1 MNRSKTAASALGGT
15 APFEEAV
22 LPALRRVL
30 ASEIAVLETAV
41 GVFQDAQALIPL
53 PAKEELA
60 GMRKGR
66 QPLTKAAYL
75 LGRLQQGIVA
85 LENIASD
92 LRTDLEDGLECLDGV
107 ELSAEEFNAI
117 EAARARLSP

>member
-1 MNRSKTAASALGGT
+1 MNRSKAADPIAAQTAQ
-15 APFEEAV
+15 FEEAV

-30 ASEIAVLETAV
+30 ASEIGVLETAV

-60 GMRKGR
+60 AMRKSR
-66 QPLTKAAYL
+66 QPLSKAAYL

-92 LRTDLEDGLECLDGV
+92 LRTDLEDGLESLDGV
-107 ELSAEEFNAI
+107 ALSAEEFNAI